1 VGLTINDGYR
11 VFLETL
17 PMRFYCIFT
26 LALVGL
32 VVFTGR
38 DFGPMLAAERRA
50 RGGELLREGAQPMV
64 GQHATMLEPAAGVRP
79 SAARALLPILTFIG
93 VTLAWIAWKG
103 GAFALGAAVFTLEGL
118 ADVLYNG
125 DSFMALMVGSGC
137 GLLAAGLMAAAA
149 GIAREVPGAAW
160 TTLRSMG
167 IAIAILYLAWMI
179 GAVCDSLGTAPFLT
193 VLVGEHLN
201 ALLLPAILFVLAGV
215 VAFSTGSS
223 WSTMTILLP
232 IVVALAYNLGEAT
245 DSIGGYLLML
255 ISIGAVLEGSIFGD
269 HCSPISDTT
278 VMSSIAS
285 ASDHIDH
292 VRTQAPY
299 AVLTMVTAMLFGY
312 FPVTFLGLSP
322 WLCMVAGVV
331 FLAGFLLYAGQKA
344 EAA

>member
-1 VGLTINDGYR
+1 MCIRDSSSSASARVGQYFTASA
-11 VFLETL
+11 
-17 PMRFYCIFT
+17 T
-26 LALVGL
+26 LA
-32 VVFTGR
+32 R
-38 DFGPMLAAERRA
+38 SS
-50 RGGELLREGAQPMV
+50 
-64 GQHATMLEPAAGVRP
+64 
-79 SAARALLPILTFIG
+79 SA
-93 VTLAWIAWKG
+93 
-103 GAFALGAAVFTLEGL
+103 
-118 ADVLYNG
+118 
-125 DSFMALMVGSGC
+125 
-137 GLLAAGLMAAAA
+137 
-149 GIAREVPGAAW
+149 
-160 TTLRSMG
+160 
-167 IAIAILYLAWMI
+167 
-179 GAVCDSLGTAPFLT
+179 
-193 VLVGEHLN
+193 
-201 ALLLPAILFVLAGV
+201 
-215 VAFSTGSS
+215 GSS

-331 FLAGFLLYAGQKA
+331 FLAGFLFYAGQKA